1 MTEEQTTNTNINA
14 DTSNSKNS
22 NVETEKKD
30 PEKLT
35 ILGLFNPAKGRAS
48 LMRLIVL
55 IGIIAVII
63 AIAVSPAL
71 RPAPAAIVNGQRIEE
86 KTITDYIT
94 DYREKYK
101 YTDDEKWAE
110 CLISFDKTVEDFRKD
125 IIDYFVGELLLNEGA
140 KEKGVVVDSAS
151 VEELYNSVRNQYSDE
166 QTWQDALS
174 QAGLTEESY
183 KKQLNSVSLQQKF
196 GEKLREERDDNS
208 ELDKE
213 KLDTVN
219 SCLEDLNGAKK
230 SSHILFKS
238 DNEED
243 ARYVLEE
250 INAGRL
256 SFENAVEQYSTDD
269 ASKVDGGNVGWD
281 KTNNFIEA
289 YKNALANLEKDQISD
304 LVKTD
309 YGIHIIKCTDVFNA
323 SEDLTSLDQ
332 VPEDLI
338 ENIVKSAEQQYDYQ
352 LVKEWTD
359 DKKASAD
366 IQIFD
371 MPSGLPY
378 YIDVE
383 QYKDKDSNSD
393 DSSSDTSSSEST
405 ESVDASSTDATADN
419 ISSDGETASVESEAA
434 TKE

>member
-1 MTEEQTTNTNINA
+1 MTEEQTTNTNINVA
-14 DTSNSKNS
+14 TSNSKNS

-243 ARYVLEE
+243 AKYVLEE

-359 DKKASAD
+359 DRKASAD

-383 QYKDKDSNSD
+383 QYKNKDSSSD
-393 DSSSDTSSSEST
+393 DSSSDTSSSESV

-419 ISSDGETASVESEAA
+419 ISSEGETTSVEGEAA